1 MKYSKCRITLVLA
14 ATILLVA
21 TKLDDAFVPSLIGAH
36 HSPSRMPSSPFS
48 QKTLLT
54 QEHVPT
60 ALTRQ
65 RRSVASVQ
73 TMSLF
78 GLGLPE
84 IALIAVAAF
93 FLLGPQKVGELVKDS
108 GKAAGELAD
117 ELKNVPTEFQKGMEE
132 GETEARS
139 RKAKKIKPLKKEE
152 DE

>member
-1 MKYSKCRITLVLA
+1 MNYSKSRIRLVLA
-14 ATILLVA
+14 AILLLLA
-21 TKLDDAFVPSLIGAH
+21 TSKIDAFVPCRVAS
-36 HSPSRMPSSPFS
+36 SPPMLSSPFPK
-48 QKTLLT
+48 KTL
-54 QEHVPT
+54 QENIPS
-60 ALTRQ
+60 ALSRQ

-93 FLLGPQKVGELVKDS
+93 FLLGPQKVGQLLKDS

-117 ELKNVPTEFQKGMEE
+117 ELKNVPEEFQKGMEE
-132 GETEARS
+132 GEMEARS
-139 RKAKKIKPLKKEE
+139 RTAKKIKPMKKE